1 MAPSTLFASAL
12 AVAGVLAAP
21 QSTRL
26 DYRTI
31 DPAEPSVFEPYPYID
46 NTNTTLNGTAV
57 PAHVDSAHFR
67 IYLGTSTTEAQ
78 AIKALNP
85 LEAAYDCFV
94 GKLGF
99 KSSGLN
105 QYGTPEK
112 GPYYKTDFSMVDTL
126 PNGESYSG
134 FASYSTTT
142 GRATVRIRNGNLEYP
157 YLSVHEWGHVL
168 HWHQGLNNAW
178 ARIPNCQPWSEALAN
193 WVADVYLTSGDDLCG
208 TSRTKFNAS
217 GGDSIYDPYKV
228 VGKSYLSLI
237 DATDRTTGN
246 PYEAWPF
253 FQYLFQNPDNYEGL
267 GRDVVPAM
275 LRATP
280 DVGTDETPLHAL
292 QRVMGDS
299 RKVQDVVAKYWARMA
314 NGDIGHEAIGRD
326 TLQNKRFLN
335 MENFGNPTANGTF
348 RVNAGKGAQYMG
360 ATMGKLVMAD
370 GVTHADVKVTA
381 VNATMGFTAMFAVRD
396 SATSKVRYLTLE
408 NGSGSVDLAS
418 TEDATLVVVNTPA
431 TLLKYNAG
439 ILNMTEAA
447 RPLDFSVSMTGATFD
462 KY

>member
-21 QSTRL
+21 QAARL

-31 DPAEPSVFEPYPYID
+31 NPAEPPVFEPYPIKPD
-46 NTNTTLNGTAV
+46 NTTNGTV

-67 IYLGTSTTEAQ
+67 IYLGSETTEAQ
-78 AIKALNP
+78 AVEGLKP

-94 GKLGF
+94 GRLGF
-99 KSSGLN
+99 NSSGLN

-112 GPYYKTDFSMVDTL
+112 GPYYKSDFSMVSAL
-126 PNGESYSG
+126 PFGADFDGY
-134 FASYSTTT
+134 ASYDIPT
-142 GRATVRIRNGNLEYP
+142 GRATVRIKNGYMTP
-157 YLSVHEWGHVL
+157 YLSVHEYGHVL

-178 ARIPNCQPWSEALAN
+178 ARIPNCQPWNEALAN
-193 WVADVYLTSGDDLCG
+193 WVADVYLTSGDDVCG
-208 TSRTKFNAS
+208 PSRAKFNAS
-217 GGDSIYDPYKV
+217 GGDSNFDPFKV
-228 VGKSYLSLI
+228 VGESYLSI
-237 DATDRTTGN
+237 VDASDRTKGN
-246 PYEAWPF
+246 PYQAWPIF
-253 FQYLFQNPDNYEGL
+253 EYLFRNPDNIEGL

-292 QRVMGDS
+292 QRVLGGS
-299 RKVQDVVAKYWARMA
+299 AKVQDVVAKYWARMA
-314 NGDIGHEAIGRD
+314 NGDIGHPTIQRYMLE
-326 TLQNKRFLN
+326 NKQFLN
-335 MENFGNPTANGTF
+335 MYNFPTPAENGTF
-348 RVNAGKGAQYMG
+348 KISPERAPQYMG

-370 GVTHADVKVTA
+370 GATRADVKVTPA
-381 VNATMGFTAMFAVRD
+381 NATMGFTAMFSVLD
-396 SATSKVRYLTLE
+396 SATNQVRYQTLE
-408 NGSGSVDLAS
+408 GGSGSVELAK

-447 RPLDFSVSMTGATFD
+447 RTLDFSVTMTGATFA
-462 KY
+462 KF